1 MFLMS
6 YPNSTNCNYFCA
18 LRRYNHP
25 GSIEGRII
33 PFLLFRVLAF
43 WASILR
49 NHRKIENDR
58 CQQADSTAAERRRW
72 QAHPCHGR
80 AQRWQQGRQ
89 GQGENRIAPFEGHF
103 AQCTCRSPVP
113 GSVHF
118 FRLTKKLNLGH
129 FNRRALTLRIDRFFS
144 LTNTVVPQL
153 ISLGS
158 YCMKS
163 WQRINSP
170 TWS

>member
-1 MFLMS
+1 
-6 YPNSTNCNYFCA
+6 
-18 LRRYNHP
+18 
-25 GSIEGRII
+25 
-33 PFLLFRVLAF
+33 
-43 WASILR
+43 
-49 NHRKIENDR
+49 
-58 CQQADSTAAERRRW
+58 
-72 QAHPCHGR
+72 
-80 AQRWQQGRQ
+80 
-89 GQGENRIAPFEGHF
+89 
-103 AQCTCRSPVP
+103 
-113 GSVHF
+113 VHF